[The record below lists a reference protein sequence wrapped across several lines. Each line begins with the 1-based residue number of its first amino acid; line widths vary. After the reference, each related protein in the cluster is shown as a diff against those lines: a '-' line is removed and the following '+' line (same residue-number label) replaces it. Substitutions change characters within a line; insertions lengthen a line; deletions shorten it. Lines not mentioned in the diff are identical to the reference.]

1 MGGLLGKLLSK
12 LTLKNLAGCI
22 GFIEAIFMAIKELLM
37 WATRVCATL
46 IFWTDVD
53 DKAVAWLKEKF
64 DKLED
69 WFENIK
75 DFFLDLTGG

>member
-1 MGGLLGKLLSK
+1 MSLIKMLLEKA
-12 LTLKNLAGCI
+12 TVKNIAGII
-22 GFIEAIFMAIKELLM
+22 GFIEAIFMAVRELLM
-37 WATRVCATL
+37 LATRICATL
-46 IFWTDVD
+46 IFWTDAD

-69 WFENIK
+69 MFENIK